1 MYGPFVGPEG
11 GELDYLGIDLAEFG
25 RQHRLLPHPVHSA
38 PDRSTREI
46 GRGRTLNIPGGLE
59 VFLEGDSVCVQH

>member
-1 MYGPFVGPEG
+1 M
-11 GELDYLGIDLAEFG
+11 GIDLAEFG
-25 RQHRLLPHPVHSA
+25 RQHRLLHPVHSA

-46 GRGRTLNIPGGLE
+46 VRGRTLNIPGGLK